1 METGGVESGGP
12 GGSVWMD
19 GGRGRGELSHR
30 QSVGSHLAPDA
41 HITGLSCVLL
51 MKLTLVLLYG

>member
-1 METGGVESGGP
+1 MLESGGP

-41 HITGLSCVLL
+41 HITGLSCLLL